1 MNNNIHKNVQHPI
14 VALCTPQGSGAIAL
28 IRISGHGAVN
38 LCASFAF
45 LKSKKSLADIS
56 SHTVCYGN
64 VIDQDGSLIDSVM
77 FTVMRAP
84 KSFTGDDTVEI
95 TCHNNPFIIQKIIHR
110 ALSLGALH
118 AKAGEFC
125 QRAFL
130 NGKIDILQ
138 AEAIADL
145 INSNNDIALKQSL
158 GQIKGSLS
166 AQIISIEEDLL
177 KALSLCRASFE
188 FIEEENIE
196 FSATIIE
203 LMNNVIKRVKDLKN
217 HSMAQKQIRSGFR
230 IALLGTVNA
239 GKSSLFN
246 ALIGHQRAI
255 VTDIPGTTR
264 DSIEEGFYINGSYW
278 TLIDTAGLRITDN
291 VIEQEGIIRSLQE
304 AHNADIILLIYDTSE
319 PLTETSAQFY
329 KKITETY
336 HQKTILIRN
345 KCDLLNNTKDAIFLY
360 CSAKTGFGINLIKDS
375 ISKKIET
382 LYEHKVTPF
391 LLNARQNELIYSIDN
406 QLINLEKILEKKTIA
421 YELAAYHL
429 EEIIGLLS
437 QLTGKSISEASMDKI
452 FRDFCI
458 GK

>member
-1 MNNNIHKNVQHPI
+1 MNNTIHNNVQHPI

-28 IRISGHGAVN
+28 IRISGHGAIN

-45 LKSKKSLADIS
+45 LKSKKSLADIP

-64 VIDQDGSLIDSVM
+64 VIDQDGSPIDSVM

-110 ALSLGALH
+110 ALSLGVLH

-145 INSNNDIALKQSL
+145 INANNDIALKQSL

-196 FSATIIE
+196 FSATIVE
-203 LMNNVIKRVKDLKN
+203 LMNNVIKKVKDLKN
-217 HSMAQKQIRSGFR
+217 HSMVQKQIRSGFR

-264 DSIEEGFYINGSYW
+264 DSIEEGLYIDGSYW

-291 VIEQEGIIRSLQE
+291 IIEQEGIIRSLQE
-304 AHNADIILLIYDTSE
+304 AHNADVILLIYDTSE
-319 PLTETSAQFY
+319 PLTETAVTFY
-329 KKITETY
+329 KKITDMY
-336 HQKTILIRN
+336 HQKTILISN

-382 LYEHKVTPF
+382 LHEHKVTPF

-452 FRDFCI
+452 FRDFCV

>member
-246 ALIGHQRAI
+246 SLIGHQRAI

>member
-145 INSNNDIALKQSL
+145 INANNDIALKQSL

-203 LMNNVIKRVKDLKN
+203 LMNNVMKRVKDLKN

-264 DSIEEGFYINGSYW
+264 DSIEEGLYIDGFYW

-319 PLTETSAQFY
+319 SLTETAAPFY

-345 KCDLLNNTKDAIFLY
+345 KCDLVSSKKDAIFLY
-360 CSAKTGFGINLIKDS
+360 CSAKTGFGINLVKDS
-375 ISKKIET
+375 IRKKIKT

-452 FRDFCI
+452 FRDFCV